1 MRWSKPIKLHKNQKK
16 SIKQRLPEMTKFS
29 IDESDSAANST
40 KDDIVVET
48 SKGKYSTIKQPW
60 RGMGKR

>member
-16 SIKQRLPEMTKFS
+16 SIKQRLPEMTEFS
-29 IDESDSAANST
+29 IDESDSDANST
-40 KDDIVVET
+40 NDDIVVET
-48 SKGKYSTIKQPW
+48 SKGKYSTIKQRW